1 MNEDTKTTI
10 YNKLFQQFSKLNIKR
25 FYTTDGKNNDEYAC
39 VLRKANK
46 NRILVLMTYF
56 VKSKINKVNQDISK
70 YEKKVEKSFSNVNK
84 DMEYRKFYSRNVES
98 KFSMNFDSTFM
109 DSSFWHRVHEHF
121 TRHHI
126 FTNDFN
132 K

>member
-70 YEKKVEKSFSNVNK
+70 YEKKVEKRFSNVNK
-84 DMEYRKFYSRNVES
+84 DMEFK
-98 KFSMNFDSTFM
+98 K
-109 DSSFWHRVHEHF
+109 
-121 TRHHI
+121 I
-126 FTNDFN
+126 LQP
-132 K
+132 